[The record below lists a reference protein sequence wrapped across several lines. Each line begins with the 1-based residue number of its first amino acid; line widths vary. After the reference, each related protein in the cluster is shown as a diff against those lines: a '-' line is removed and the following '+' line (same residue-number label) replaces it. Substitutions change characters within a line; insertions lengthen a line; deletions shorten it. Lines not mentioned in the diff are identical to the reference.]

1 MRAPYSVD
9 RGPVLESLSGE
20 GGHSPSAQ
28 DSVSYKS
35 TRHRRGASGTEASS
49 RPVLAVLDCTIIALQ
64 TFLMGHKM
72 PSSDSKIIM
81 TIRAL
86 TLQWSTFS
94 ESTFS
99 PVGFFAQPEV

>member
-72 PSSDSKIIM
+72 PSSDSKIN
-81 TIRAL
+81 
-86 TLQWSTFS
+86 TFFNDHS
-94 ESTFS
+94 
-99 PVGFFAQPEV
+99 GFDLAVEHVF